1 MLFSQQDLPHSWRP
15 LFRELSYLGW
25 DLDSAVEDV
34 PEWASRPTL
43 VFVNQSGH
51 ALYLCFFQLPLWCGN
66 TRQSNGLTIVGL
78 SHQLPLSQEEAES
91 HSLPLEANWQEALP
105 AFLAPFQATPYRI
118 PYSAP
123 GTC

>member
-25 DLDSAVEDV
+25 DLDHGVEEI

-43 VFVNQSGH
+43 VFTNSGGH
-51 ALYLCFFQLPLWCGN
+51 SLYLSFFQLPLWCGN
-66 TRQSNGLTIVGL
+66 TRQAQGLTIVGL
-78 SHQLPLSQEEAES
+78 NTQLPQSREEAEA
-91 HSLPLEANWQEALP
+91 HSLPLESNWQEDLP
-105 AFLAPFQATPYRI
+105 AFLAPFQAAPFRI

-123 GTC
+123 GPC